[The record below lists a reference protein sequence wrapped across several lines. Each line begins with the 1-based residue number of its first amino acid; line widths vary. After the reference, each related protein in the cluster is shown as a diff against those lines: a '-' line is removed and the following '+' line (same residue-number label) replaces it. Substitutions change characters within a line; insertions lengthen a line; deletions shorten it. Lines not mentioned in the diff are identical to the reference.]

1 MTVSEAQKRASAKY
15 EREKVRK
22 YILKFYPSDYELLD
36 YLRTKGN
43 MAGFL
48 KDAIRADME
57 QNGICH

>member
-1 MTVSEAQKRASAKY
+1 MAISEAQKRASAKY
-15 EREKVRK
+15 EREKVKK
-22 YILKFYPSDYELLD
+22 YVLKFYPAEYELLE
-36 YLRTKGN
+36 YLHGKEN

>member
-36 YLRTKGN
+36 YLRTKEN

-57 QNGICH
+57 KNGICH